1 MKFPHS
7 KPVLNAL
14 KRGWQLSLA
23 RWLTRLARLC
33 VVAAERLSEDGETG
47 TELSSREPSKQ
58 TGREL
63 ISVVSIWRVC
73 EGRMAWPFANAL
85 AALFLIGSILAVLMV
100 WP

>member
-33 VVAAERLSEDGETG
+33 VVAPERLSEGLETG
-47 TELSSREPSKQ
+47 TEISSPQ
-58 TGREL
+58 DG
-63 ISVVSIWRVC
+63 
-73 EGRMAWPFANAL
+73 P
-85 AALFLIGSILAVLMV
+85 
-100 WP
+100 